1 MAIQGYDKTA
11 TYSSIATGNV
21 IEAAYF
27 TNEFAEIFTAFAKT
41 SSTSSSG
48 HRHDGGD
55 AMGGYNA
62 LLSDSDNDTKISVE
76 TISISGGAP
85 SYTDSDT
92 ITIVAGSATIAT
104 IDSGD
109 INVAANKGITF
120 GDDGE
125 KIEGDGT
132 DLTITGNNINLTAT
146 ADVNIPSGVGVTFAT
161 AEKIESDGTDLSITV
176 GSGGDINIPADI
188 GLTFGDDG
196 EKIEGDGTDL
206 TISGN
211 NINLT
216 ATADVNI
223 PSGVG
228 ITFATAEKIESDGTD
243 LSITVGSGGDINV
256 PASIGITFGDDGEK
270 IEGDGTDLTISASA
284 DLNLTAT
291 TDINI
296 PANVGLTFGDDAEKI
311 EGDGTDLTISGN
323 NINLTATSDV
333 NIPSGVGLTFATAE
347 KIESDGTDLTITV
360 GSSGDINIPANIGV
374 TFGDDGEKIEGDGT
388 DLTISGNNIN
398 LTATADVNIPSGVG
412 ITFATAEKIES
423 DGTDLSIT
431 VGSGG
436 DINIPTDI
444 GLTFGDDGEKI
455 EGDGTDLT
463 ISSSALATIDAG
475 TDITLDAGGGD
486 IFFKDD
492 GTTFGSATNSSGNL
506 IIKSGTTT
514 ALTFSGANV
523 TGSGTLEATTI
534 TASTAFVPDAS
545 GGADL
550 GSTSL
555 EFGDLYIADDK
566 KIYLGSDQ
574 DFSIEYDEDGNDTT
588 AIVASTGVSLAP
600 HGTSSGNTTPLQFQ
614 ELAANGAHYI
624 GFKAPDSIS
633 ANVTWTLPNADGSA
647 NQVIKTDGSG
657 TLSWSTASSG
667 AVTAI
672 NNATA
677 NELVTIGS
685 TTTELDAEG
694 NLTFD
699 GSTLAVTGDATI
711 SDDLGLISDAAV
723 LTFGAN
729 SEITLTHVHDT
740 GLNLKH
746 TATADDKPIVLTLQT
761 GETDMAADDVM
772 GKIAFQAPDEGTGT
786 DAVLVAAAIQARS
799 EGDFSSS
806 SNATS
811 LDFMTGSSEA
821 AATKW
826 SITSTGSFL
835 NAGTNTIDM
844 NAGELILDADQDTSI
859 TADTDDQID
868 IRIAGADDFQFTA
881 NTFTA
886 QSGSTIAAQALT
898 ATTIGTGDG
907 SAGSP
912 SYTFTSDTD
921 TGMFWVSA
929 GILGWTS
936 QGTEEMRLSDQR
948 LFLSDTANTGAAGAA
963 LTINQAHNDDAILS
977 LKSSD
982 VAHGVTGSAETDTY
996 YQISKYDG
1004 APGGAQTLALSEGTI
1019 AQRIL
1024 TVATGE
1030 TTDDTSNSTANIW
1043 LFPLIKDGTGNTTHG
1058 STGNIVAM
1066 GNGSTT
1072 RWLLKGNGDVHQTT
1086 DAHTALDA
1094 FSDTAVCRVFD
1105 MEFADPS
1112 SIIKSKWDDFINSED
1127 RKEQLIAAGLISRM
1141 SEEDEANGARPLFNA
1156 SQLQRLHNGAIWQQW
1171 SIIQTM
1177 REICDEM
1184 LPGFSKKL
1192 NDKLA
1197 EQNLPALPVSI

>member
-1 MAIQGYDKTA
+1 MAIQGYDKTS
-11 TYSSIATGNV
+11 TYSNIATGNV

-27 TNEFAEIFTAFAKT
+27 TNEYAEIFDAFKKTTSTTAT
-41 SSTSSSG
+41 G

-55 AMGGYNA
+55 AMGGYVA
-62 LLSDSDNDTKISVE
+62 LLSDSDNDTKITLE

-161 AEKIESDGTDLSITV
+161 AEKIESDGTDLTITV

-188 GLTFGDDG
+188 GLTFGNDG

-256 PASIGITFGDDGEK
+256 PANIGITFGDDGEK

-311 EGDGTDLTISGN
+311 EGDGTDLT
-323 NINLTATSDV
+323 V
-333 NIPSGVGLTFATAE
+333 
-347 KIESDGTDLTITV
+347 
-360 GSSGDINIPANIGV
+360 
-374 TFGDDGEKIEGDGT
+374 
-388 DLTISGNNIN
+388 SGNNIN

-412 ITFATAEKIES
+412 LTFATAEKIES

-436 DINIPTDI
+436 DINIPADI

-475 TDITLDAGGGD
+475 TDITLDADGGD

-492 GTTFGSATNSSGNL
+492 GTTFGSATNTSGNL

-523 TGSGTLEATTI
+523 TGSGTFEATTI
-534 TASTAFVPDAS
+534 TASTSFVPDAS

-574 DFSIEYDEDGNDTT
+574 NFSIEYDEDGNDTT
-588 AIVASTGVSLAP
+588 AVVAAGGVSLAP
-600 HGTSSGNTTPLQFQ
+600 HGTSTGNTTSIQFQ
-614 ELAANGAHYI
+614 ELAANGAHYV
-624 GFKAPDSIS
+624 GFKAADSIA
-633 ANVTWTLPNADGSA
+633 ANVIWTLPNADGSA

-657 TLSWSTASSG
+657 ALSWTTPSSG

-729 SEITLTHVHDT
+729 SEVTVTHVHDT
-740 GLNLKH
+740 GLLLNSTMQLQFNDASQFINAPSA
-746 TATADDKPIVLTLQT
+746 TVLDINATDEIELNATAVDLNGTLDVSGTAQVNGVLT
-761 GETDMAADDVM
+761 
-772 GKIAFQAPDEGTGT
+772 
-786 DAVLVAAAIQARS
+786 AAAK
-799 EGDFSSS
+799 
-806 SNATS
+806 
-811 LDFMTGSSEA
+811 L
-821 AATKW
+821 
-826 SITSTGSFL
+826 
-835 NAGTNTIDM
+835 DM
-844 NAGELILDADQDTSI
+844 NGTELILDANANTSI

-886 QSGSTIAAQALT
+886 ASGSGIIQT
-898 ATTIGTGDG
+898 DG
-907 SAGSP
+907 K
-912 SYTFTSDTD
+912 
-921 TGMFWVSA
+921 MF
-929 GILGWTS
+929 LG
-936 QGTEEMRLSDQR
+936 
-948 LFLSDTANTGAAGAA
+948 DTADGNLTQGI
-963 LTINQAHNDDAILS
+963 TINQGAADDHILS
-977 LKSSD
+977 FKSSD
-982 VAHGVTGSAETDTY
+982 VAVNASAFGVETDTWG
-996 YQISKYDG
+996 IFKKGSATEGGLRMDG
-1004 APGGAQTLALSEGTI
+1004 YSEGTTGMTTFSWHETQPATSPGTSVSTSAYI
-1019 AQRIL
+1019 HYAAAYDTDYGYDANSLIWGLRRI
-1024 TVATGE
+1024 
-1030 TTDDTSNSTANIW
+1030 TDGGSWRSIMFVDEDGDIHLDGSSNDT
-1043 LFPLIKDGTGNTTHG
+1043 
-1058 STGNIVAM
+1058 
-1066 GNGSTT
+1066 
-1072 RWLLKGNGDVHQTT
+1072 
-1086 DAHTALDA
+1086 
-1094 FSDTAVCRVFD
+1094 VFD
-1105 MEFADPS
+1105 
-1112 SIIKSKWDDFINSED
+1112 
-1127 RKEQLIAAGLISRM
+1127 
-1141 SEEDEANGARPLFNA
+1141 EEDDAMLCRSLDLMRSPNKIVRTTFDRWTQDHRTTLEDTGIISKIDPDDPDQWDEDGNLSDPMVNIT
-1156 SQLQRLHNGAIWQQW
+1156 QLQRLHNGAIWQQRAMFE
-1171 SIIQTM
+1171 TM
-1177 REICDEM
+1177 KQVTEEM
-1184 LPGFSKKL
+1184 LPGFGARL
-1192 NDKLA
+1192 NERLA
-1197 EQNLPALPVSI
+1197 EQKLPALPVPA